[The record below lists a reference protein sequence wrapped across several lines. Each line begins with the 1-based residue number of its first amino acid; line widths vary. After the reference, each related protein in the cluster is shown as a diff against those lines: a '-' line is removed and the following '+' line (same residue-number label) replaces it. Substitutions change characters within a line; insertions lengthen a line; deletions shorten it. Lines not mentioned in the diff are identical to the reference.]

1 MKVNIHQREGAG
13 VVASD
18 LSLAQID
25 FKDYIVAL
33 SQIRGISLLL
43 SYWIIWGLEWIKRER
58 ERELKFEKIWKF

>member
-1 MKVNIHQREGAG
+1 M
-13 VVASD
+13 VASE
-18 LSLAQID
+18 LSLPQID

-43 SYWIIWGLEWIKRER
+43 SYWILIWGLEWIKRER

>member
-1 MKVNIHQREGAG
+1 M
-13 VVASD
+13 VASD

>member
-1 MKVNIHQREGAG
+1 MR
-13 VVASD
+13 SD

-43 SYWIIWGLEWIKRER
+43 SYWILIWGLEWIKRER
-58 ERELKFEKIWKF
+58 ERIEV